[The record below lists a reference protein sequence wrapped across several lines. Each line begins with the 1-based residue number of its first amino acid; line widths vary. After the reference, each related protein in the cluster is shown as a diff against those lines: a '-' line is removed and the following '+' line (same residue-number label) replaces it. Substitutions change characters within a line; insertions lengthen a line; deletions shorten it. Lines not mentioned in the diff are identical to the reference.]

1 MLLTEKIALLKKS
14 PIFSALGDREASD
27 LGAMA
32 FERHIKRSQFL
43 FREGESCE
51 NFYILADGRLRTFL
65 YSSLGR
71 DVTLFT
77 PLRSGEVLGPTSIFR
92 NRPPSGSMQA
102 AAATRVLGFKKDEF
116 IRFLTGHPAVM
127 MELIK
132 VLAARVSELNRRL
145 RDVAGERVEQRLFH
159 VIHTLYRRYGPRLQI
174 TRHELAEMV
183 GATRETV
190 IRSLSSLKRRK
201 IISSSRGRMTILDAD
216 RLKLLCE
223 DASEDGG
230 AHS

>member
-1 MLLTEKIALLKKS
+1 MLLAEKIALLKKS
-14 PIFSALGDREASD
+14 SIFSTLRDSEAAALAG
-27 LGAMA
+27 MA
-32 FERHIKRSQFL
+32 FERSLKRSQFL
-43 FREGESCE
+43 FREGENCE
-51 NFYILADGRLRTFL
+51 IFYILVEGKIRTFL

-102 AAATRVLGFKKDEF
+102 ATSTRVLGFKKDEF
-116 IRFLTGHPAVM
+116 IRFIMGHPAVM

-159 VIHTLYRRYGPRLQI
+159 VIHTLYRRYGPGLQI

-190 IRSLSSLKRRK
+190 IRSLSSLKKKK
-201 IISSSRGRMTILDAD
+201 IIASARGRMTILDAD
-216 RLKLLCE
+216 RLKVLCE
-223 DASEDGG
+223 DASEEGG